1 HPPDRSFPPLA
12 DNAPAR
18 APDPLILTR
27 PASSPAIKPAAINA
41 RLEQPVRAPPA
52 PTRLEQYSI
61 PHPPDPTRPPDRPP
75 RCPTSCRPST
85 QSRARCAHT
94 ASQPPSAQPT
104 RPVSSPQFG
113 PTRPGFFLAQHA
125 LTVMSWMCRRAAA
138 PLPGV
143 PRRTRTPGNNPAN
156 VRIGFTL
163 VPPTPPENDPSGHT
177 SAPAPSPGSFRDS
190 LGPTMI
196 ATLASP
202 QTALLHVSSSTPLPR
217 LALGPRARRVRARES
232 CESLAPVAFPSSPAV
247 EVLAETKANYV
258 LAPAESPMPKH
269 MPVTPGKNGTLRLS
283 MDAIRAGMRRSNS
296 TDGTKAE
303 TATTTPSTT
312 SSVGLRKKSG
322 ELVKP
327 SLKHAHTLSGGFPTQ
342 AKLSRSAPATP
353 TAAKFVH
360 FDAQLEHVR
369 LFLAEQKPTAVS
381 RGGSPTETS
390 EGEGNEF
397 PWGGR
402 GNSYSYHSSD
412 DERARKTVRIKN
424 TTVPA
429 NASIAGADVRLQSLV
444 LADDGASLVG
454 RVLVRNIAF
463 EKWVAVRFTFDS
475 WQTTSEVS
483 ARYVDTVAEGIDR
496 FGFSIKL
503 GDVLHRIEE
512 KTLFVAVRYTVTGRE
527 IWDSNYGQN
536 YMVAFTKEEEKKPA
550 PVPATNFSW
559 AKRSS
564 RDQMSDLRKS
574 LEKAIQDDEDAAMPQ
589 LQIKNRTRP
598 SVRGM
603 SFGGFESK
611 PSVASIVAQPVAQQ
625 PAKFGARYDFGAA
638 TRERPCADG
647 FRMPTLDQDSFKR
660 PEAPKRASEGDVAKR
675 PVVSTEVKSAFD
687 PKICQSPRDLED
699 GMRLHMGPVE
709 PLVPSGGFDLES
721 ADRAQPAGGR
731 RHHHRAAYF
740 DAWTFPAPGVKRTS
754 SGAPSA
760 EELADQSSIPASWM
774 DVTDLGGSMASTPSV
789 TSASSPS
796 QSPSSPPE
804 FLPSPEI
811 DADLAD
817 GLKAGPD
824 VDPSNYSSFLDRF
837 CFFTGPVDHERR
849 THSRSSSDGYFG
861 GSQYGFGGYA
871 DTTAQTL
878 RAVSSSLSRSDSALS
893 ICSGSD
899 VAVTPRAGTPVGLE
913 TPLPVIAPAL
923 N

>member
-1 HPPDRSFPPLA
+1 MPYVLPALDSVPRSLRTTISA
-12 DNAPAR
+12 AER
-18 APDPLILTR
+18 A
-27 PASSPAIKPAAINA
+27 ANSS
-41 RLEQPVRAPPA
+41 
-52 PTRLEQYSI
+52 
-61 PHPPDPTRPPDRPP
+61 
-75 RCPTSCRPST
+75 
-85 QSRARCAHT
+85 
-94 ASQPPSAQPT
+94 
-104 RPVSSPQFG
+104 
-113 PTRPGFFLAQHA
+113 
-125 LTVMSWMCRRAAA
+125 AA

-163 VPPTPPENDPSGHT
+163 VPPTPPENHDPSGHT
-177 SAPAPSPGSFRDS
+177 SAPAPSPGSSRDS

-202 QTALLHVSSSTPLPR
+202 QTALLH
-217 LALGPRARRVRARES
+217 
-232 CESLAPVAFPSSPAV
+232 
-247 EVLAETKANYV
+247 
-258 LAPAESPMPKH
+258 
-269 MPVTPGKNGTLRLS
+269 
-283 MDAIRAGMRRSNS
+283 
-296 TDGTKAE
+296 
-303 TATTTPSTT
+303 
-312 SSVGLRKKSG
+312 KSG

-353 TAAKFVH
+353 TTPKFVH

-397 PWGGR
+397 PWAGR
-402 GNSYSYHSSD
+402 GNSYNYHSSD

-444 LADDGASLVG
+444 LAEDGASLVG
-454 RVLVRNIAF
+454 RVLVRNLAF
-463 EKWVAVRFTFDS
+463 EKWIAVRFTFDW

-483 ARYVDTVAEGIDR
+483 ARYVDTVAEGVDR

-512 KTLFVAVRYTVTGRE
+512 KTLFVAVRYTVSGRE
-527 IWDSNYGQN
+527 IWDSNNGQN
-536 YMVAFTKEEEKKPA
+536 YMVAFTKEEEKKAAPA
-550 PVPATNFSW
+550 PASNNW
-559 AKRSS
+559 AWSKPRS
-564 RDQMSDLRKS
+564 RDQMGDLRKS
-574 LEKAIQDDEDAAMPQ
+574 LEKAIQDDEDSSVPQ
-589 LQIKNRTRP
+589 LQIKSRTRP

-611 PSVASIVAQPVAQQ
+611 PTVASIVAQPVQQ

-647 FRMPTLDQDSFKR
+647 FRMPALGADSFKR
-660 PEAPKRASEGDVAKR
+660 PEQPKRASETEVTKR
-675 PVVSTEVKSAFD
+675 PQVSTEVKSAFD
-687 PKICQSPRDLED
+687 PKMCQSPRDLE
-699 GMRLHMGPVE
+699 GTMLLRTAPVE
-709 PLVPSGGFDLES
+709 PLVQSGGFDLES
-721 ADRAQPAGGR
+721 AEPVQPAGGR

-811 DADLAD
+811 DGDLAD
-817 GLKAGPD
+817 GLKAGAPD

-837 CFFTGPVDHERR
+837 CFFTSPAAHERR

-878 RAVSSSLSRSDSALS
+878 RAVSSSLSMSSGASNSALS
-893 ICSGSD
+893 LGSGSD
-899 VAVTPRAGTPVGLE
+899 VAITPRAGTPVGLE
-913 TPLPVIAPAL
+913 TPLPVVH
-923 N
+923 